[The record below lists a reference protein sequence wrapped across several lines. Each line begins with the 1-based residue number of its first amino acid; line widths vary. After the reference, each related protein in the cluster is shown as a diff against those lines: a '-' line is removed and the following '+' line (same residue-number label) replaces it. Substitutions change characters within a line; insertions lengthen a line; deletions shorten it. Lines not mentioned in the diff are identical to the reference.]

1 MLNTPRVLAFQL
13 AENLIRL
20 NRKEDAMKVIN
31 HVLKNIHEDSYP
43 TVITQEDKT
52 MILMA
57 DACIKA
63 GGKAEAK
70 MITDKLIK
78 FTEDDI
84 QYMNSLPEDR
94 KQFKLDDCQFE
105 LTAMNFLANEANANN
120 MTDIGKA
127 IGDKVNKLAQTI
139 PMPQPQR

>member
-1 MLNTPRVLAFQL
+1 
-13 AENLIRL
+13 
-20 NRKEDAMKVIN
+20 
-31 HVLKNIHEDSYP
+31 
-43 TVITQEDKT
+43 
-52 MILMA
+52 
-57 DACIKA
+57 
-63 GGKAEAK
+63 
-70 MITDKLIK
+70 
-78 FTEDDI
+78 
-84 QYMNSLPEDR
+84 MNSLPEDR